1 MWIGKNLLKFYNG
14 EWHTWLFMCL
24 KLWQIVMTNCKW
36 MLGFGKVINCK
47 VEKKSNTNQSMPNY
61 HVKYFDFF
69 YWYLSIEK
77 DLVAPSS
84 LIHAF
89 YIVLRMIENH
99 SCV

>member
-1 MWIGKNLLKFYNG
+1 
-14 EWHTWLFMCL
+14 
-24 KLWQIVMTNCKW
+24 

-47 VEKKSNTNQSMPNY
+47 VEKNLIQINQCQIIMLNI
-61 HVKYFDFF
+61 FDF